1 MTHSPASEAPRHN
14 VIDYYAKWE
23 TEAIKADLDSRRV
36 PLVNVCM
43 NLTNDFNKSNVV
55 RSNNAFL
62 GSKVYMVG
70 KRRYDRRG
78 TVGTHNYEHIEHS
91 ETLDEVVTTLRAQG
105 YTIYAV
111 DNITEHDPVS
121 VWDTVLPAKTAFVY
135 GEEMRGLSEDEIA
148 LCDGMIFIP
157 MYGSVRS
164 LNVGTAAAI
173 MMNEYARQNRSLYNK
188 NRN

>member
-1 MTHSPASEAPRHN
+1 MTPSPVSEAAPRN
-14 VIDYYAKWE
+14 VTDYYAKWE
-23 TEAIKADLDSRRV
+23 TEAIKADLDANRV

-91 ETLDEVVTTLRAQG
+91 ETLEEVINTLRADG

-111 DNITEHDPVS
+111 DNITAHEPVS
-121 VWDTVLPAKTAFVY
+121 VWDTVLPTKTAFVY
-135 GEEMRGLSEDEIA
+135 GEEMRGLSDDEIA
-148 LCDGMIFIP
+148 LCDAMIFIP
-157 MYGSVRS
+157 MFGSVRS

-173 MMNEYARQNRSLYNK
+173 MMNEYARQNRALYREN
-188 NRN
+188 